1 MNKINFKTGTI
12 IPPELMNALQNPSFT
27 NDEEEA
33 GHLPLPP
40 NYGEKVQV
48 FVTENGA
55 VDLSSASSGFAI
67 VEHYG
72 STTSLQPVTITING
86 IGNNG
91 ARTILLVT
99 RGTDYPVTVSLPQT
113 SNTRKEISLKGGS
126 SAILTEMSY
135 GGALVWKCYELE
147 NNPIAM
153 TDTGWKS
160 FPETSSALSVDTYV
174 KIATLTVP
182 KGYSAVV
189 MVKGSAESQY
199 GYSSGGRGR
208 IVDYTFQA
216 IDANNNAETCEI
228 PVIKRNSSGQF
239 LPAEDSFDATIDYFS
254 GQLVIPPASNSSDRS
269 FDLKIKTTATAM
281 TVTASF
287 RALLYKANLDT
298 TLLA

>member
-86 IGNNG
+86 IGGNG

-147 NNPIAM
+147 NNPVAM
-153 TDTGWKS
+153 IDTGWKS
-160 FPETSSALSVDTYV
+160 FSPGGSSTSFV
-174 KIATLTVP
+174 KFATLTVP
-182 KGYSAVV
+182 KGYSAIV
-189 MVKGSAESQY
+189 MVKGTGTSTYPVTS
-199 GYSSGGRGR
+199 GSSG
-208 IVDYTFQA
+208 VVADYTFQA
-216 IDANNNAETCEI
+216 IDADEREETCEMS
-228 PVIKRNSSGQF
+228 VVKCNASGYF
-239 LPAEDSFDATIDYFS
+239 LPDMTQEYDARADKFS
-254 GQLVIPPASNSSDRS
+254 GYLVIPPLSTPAQRS
-269 FDLKIKTTATAM
+269 VDLKLKTNQGAM
-281 TVTASF
+281 SITASF

>member
-1 MNKINFKTGTI
+1 MNKINFKTGDI

-48 FVTENGA
+48 FVTENSA

-72 STTSLQPVTITING
+72 STTSLQPVTITIDG
-86 IGNNG
+86 IGGNG

-147 NNPIAM
+147 TNPVAM

-160 FPETSSALSVDTYV
+160 FTPGGVSTNFV
-174 KIATLTVP
+174 KFATLTVP
-182 KGYSAVV
+182 KGYSAIV
-189 MVKGSAESQY
+189 MVKGTGTSTYPVTS
-199 GYSSGGRGR
+199 GSSG
-208 IVDYTFQA
+208 VVADYTLQA
-216 IDANNNAETCEI
+216 IDANEREETCEMS
-228 PVIKRNSSGQF
+228 VVKCNASGYF
-239 LPAEDSFDATIDYFS
+239 LPDMTQEYDARADKFS
-254 GQLVIPPASNSSDRS
+254 GYLVIPPLSTPAQRS
-269 FDLKIKTTATAM
+269 VDLKLKTNQGAM
-281 TVTASF
+281 SITASF

>member
-1 MNKINFKTGTI
+1 MNKINFQTGTI

-48 FVTENGA
+48 FVTENSA

-126 SAILTEMSY
+126 SAILTVMSY
-135 GGALVWKCYELE
+135 GGALVWKYYELE
-147 NNPIAM
+147 TNPVAM

-160 FPETSSALSVDTYV
+160 FTPGGVSTDFV
-174 KIATLTVP
+174 KFATLTVP
-182 KGYSAVV
+182 KGYSAIV
-189 MVKGSAESQY
+189 MVKGTGTSTY
-199 GYSSGGRGR
+199 PVTSGTSG
-208 IVDYTFQA
+208 VVKEYTFQA
-216 IDANNNAETCEI
+216 IDANNNEEQCEMSI
-228 PVIKRNSSGQF
+228 LKVNENGRF
-239 LPAEDSFDATIDYFS
+239 LPGETQEYDARDDKFS
-254 GQLVIPPASNSSDRS
+254 GYLVIPPLSTPAQRS
-269 FDLKIKTTATAM
+269 VDLKLKTNQGAM
-281 TVTASF
+281 RITASF

-298 TLLA
+298 NLLA

>member
-1 MNKINFKTGTI
+1 MNKINFKTGTV

-48 FVTENGA
+48 FVTENSA

-91 ARTILLVT
+91 AHTILLVT

-126 SAILTEMSY
+126 SAILTVMSY
-135 GGALVWKCYELE
+135 GGSLVWKYYELE
-147 NNPIAM
+147 TNPVAM

-160 FPETSSALSVDTYV
+160 FELGGVGQSFV
-174 KIATLTVP
+174 KIATLTIP
-182 KGYSAVV
+182 KGYSAI
-189 MVKGSAESQY
+189 VKIEGTAA
-199 GYSSGGRGR
+199 SSGDIGT
-208 IVDYTFQA
+208 VADYIFQA
-216 IDANNNAETCEI
+216 IDANNNEEKCTMSVVRTDSNGE
-228 PVIKRNSSGQF
+228 F
-239 LPAEDSFDATIDYFS
+239 LPSRTSEINPRNDDFEGY
-254 GQLVIPPASNSSDRS
+254 LVIPPLSTPAQRS
-269 FDLKIKTTATAM
+269 VDLKIKTSIGTPRTG
-281 TVTASF
+281 VKC

>member
-27 NDEEEA
+27 NDEENA

-40 NYGEKVQV
+40 NYGEKVQA

-86 IGNNG
+86 IGGNG

-135 GGALVWKCYELE
+135 GGALIWKCYELE
-147 NNPIAM
+147 NNPVAM
-153 TDTGWKS
+153 IDTGWKS
-160 FPETSSALSVDTYV
+160 FSPGGSSTSFV
-174 KIATLTVP
+174 KFATLTVP
-182 KGYSAVV
+182 KGYSAIV
-189 MVKGSAESQY
+189 MVKGTGTSTY
-199 GYSSGGRGR
+199 PVTSGTSG
-208 IVDYTFQA
+208 VVADYTFQA
-216 IDANNNAETCEI
+216 IDADEREETCEMS
-228 PVIKRNSSGQF
+228 VVKCNASGYF
-239 LPAEDSFDATIDYFS
+239 LPDMTQEYDARADKFS
-254 GQLVIPPASNSSDRS
+254 GYLVIPPLSTPAQRS
-269 FDLKIKTTATAM
+269 VDLKLKTNQGAM
-281 TVTASF
+281 SITASF

>member
-1 MNKINFKTGTI
+1 MNKINFETGTI

-27 NDEEEA
+27 NGEEEA

-48 FVTENGA
+48 FVTENSA

-126 SAILTEMSY
+126 SAILTVMSY

-147 NNPIAM
+147 TNPVAM

-160 FPETSSALSVDTYV
+160 FTPGGVSTNFV
-174 KIATLTVP
+174 KFATLTVP
-182 KGYSAVV
+182 KGYSAIV
-189 MVKGSAESQY
+189 MVKGTGTSSY
-199 GYSSGGRGR
+199 PVTSGSSG
-208 IVDYTFQA
+208 VVADYTLQA
-216 IDANNNAETCEI
+216 IDADEREETCEMS
-228 PVIKRNSSGQF
+228 VVKCNASGYF
-239 LPAEDSFDATIDYFS
+239 LPDMTQEYDARADKFGGY
-254 GQLVIPPASNSSDRS
+254 LVIPPLSTPAQRS
-269 FDLKIKTTATAM
+269 VDLKLKTNQGAM
-281 TVTASF
+281 SITASF

>member
-1 MNKINFKTGTI
+1 MNKINFKTGDI

-40 NYGEKVQV
+40 NYSEKVQV
-48 FVTENGA
+48 FVTENSA

-72 STTSLQPVTITING
+72 STTSLQPVTITIDG
-86 IGNNG
+86 IGGNG

-126 SAILTEMSY
+126 SAILTVMSY

-147 NNPIAM
+147 TNPVAM

-160 FPETSSALSVDTYV
+160 FTPGGVSTNFV
-174 KIATLTVP
+174 KFATLTVP
-182 KGYSAVV
+182 KGYSAIV
-189 MVKGSAESQY
+189 MVKGTGTSSY
-199 GYSSGGRGR
+199 PVTSGSSG
-208 IVDYTFQA
+208 VVADYTLQA
-216 IDANNNAETCEI
+216 IDADEREETCEMS
-228 PVIKRNSSGQF
+228 VVKCNASGYF
-239 LPAEDSFDATIDYFS
+239 LPDMTQEYDARADKFS
-254 GQLVIPPASNSSDRS
+254 GYLVIPPLSTPAQRS
-269 FDLKIKTTATAM
+269 VDLKLKTNQGAM
-281 TVTASF
+281 SITASF

>member
-40 NYGEKVQV
+40 NYGKKVQV

-86 IGNNG
+86 IGGNG

-147 NNPIAM
+147 TNPVAM

-160 FPETSSALSVDTYV
+160 FTPGGVSTDFV
-174 KIATLTVP
+174 KFATLTVP
-182 KGYSAVV
+182 KGYSAIV
-189 MVKGSAESQY
+189 MVKGTGTSSY
-199 GYSSGGRGR
+199 PVTSGSSG
-208 IVDYTFQA
+208 VVADYTLKA
-216 IDANNNAETCEI
+216 IDADEREETCEMS
-228 PVIKRNSSGQF
+228 VVKCNASGYF
-239 LPAEDSFDATIDYFS
+239 LPDMTQEYDARADKFS
-254 GQLVIPPASNSSDRS
+254 GYLVIPPLSTPAQRS
-269 FDLKIKTTATAM
+269 VDLKLKTNQGAM
-281 TVTASF
+281 RITASF